1 MKMAMCLGT
10 VDLFATRCA
19 NAKATRLHNLGA
31 HFPSPS
37 LFPNIPVRLN
47 CLFIRVWRCPDTVF
61 TTSSVGRRSLCV
73 ACLPSSTS
81 QDGPPPPS
89 PPPKPFSTKKL
100 YVGRLSYITTEDR
113 LRKYFSRFGELV
125 EVKIMMD
132 RVAKRSKGF
141 GFIEYKTEEEAEA
154 AIKGMD
160 VKFLDGRVIFV
171 EFAKAKTQNKQPSPP
186 GTREP
191 PPFS

>member
-61 TTSSVGRRSLCV
+61 TTSAVGRRSLCV

-125 EVKIMMD
+125 E
-132 RVAKRSKGF
+132 
-141 GFIEYKTEEEAEA
+141 EEAEA

-160 VKFLDGRVIFV
+160 GKFLDGRVIFV
-171 EFAKAKTQNKQPSPP
+171 EFAKPKTQNKQPSPP

-191 PPFS
+191 PLFS